1 MKKFLFLM
9 TMVAGMFASCQD
21 DNVVETPDKDYKTF
35 TATFEKPSSR
45 VVLGDDDYARWESGD
60 QVSIFGAEHYTYTA
74 TPVTEDKRT
83 AKLSYAGSGSPTFI
97 NPIMAV
103 FPYAANNSLDET
115 NTLYGVLPAEQVC
128 NMAMNNAIMVA
139 VMPPSQADQTF
150 VFKNS
155 CSLVK
160 LNINTT
166 AELAGASI
174 NSIKIESKAH
184 NLAGTVRI
192 NNDYTASIEN
202 GTSKSVTLTNCS
214 NAGKLSE
221 KALSFLLVIPA
232 GTYESGDLTV
242 TIDSKDNDELD
253 YTSTIYQE
261 INVARSEYFVL
272 ETTLGTRVNLV
283 DKAIMADIDRLK
295 AQGFSFYQEINAEN
309 YDNYYEYELPETGAT
324 YDFKDKEYNL
334 KSTDSKKF
342 IINSFTTQAS
352 GKSDTNLDDV
362 LLTVKNLKI
371 SGEMMH
377 TSLGVFVSGTGYDVN
392 KFNTVWDNVKVIDC
406 KVIPTTIKE
415 SQGGSKGVNVNQ
427 AAAVV
432 VYGHAQLK
440 NCEITGAEYSESVG
454 IAIPNWD
461 EISWDVPLYDL
472 LLVNSSTSM
481 TTVSGGKIGRIWVR
495 GQAHLTVQ
503 NDAEIDYIFHQGIR
517 NYSKGSLTVNK
528 ATIKELVVDPTPEAY
543 NGASKLTISDEAEIK
558 VLKFIMTSTASNYFT
573 YGITIN
579 PKAKIGE
586 IYVDGVKFE
595 GTLAEFIAEKSIA
608 TPTATE

>member
-45 VVLGDDDYARWESGD
+45 VYLGDDDYARWELND
-60 QVSIFGAEHYTYTA
+60 EVSVFGSDHYIYKATDVTNESKTA
-74 TPVTEDKRT
+74 TLT
-83 AKLSYAGSGSPTFI
+83 YSGEPTFT

-103 FPYAANNSLDET
+103 FPYAADNSLDET
-115 NTLYGVLPAEQVC
+115 NTLYSVLPAEQVY
-128 NMAMNNAIMVA
+128 NKAMNNAIMVA
-139 VMPPSQADQTF
+139 VMPVSQADKTF

-155 CSLVK
+155 CALVK

-202 GTSKSVTLTNCS
+202 GASKSVTLTNCS

-242 TIDSKDNDELD
+242 TVDSDNDELD

-261 INVARSEYFVL
+261 ITVARSEYFVL

-295 AQGFSFYQEINAEN
+295 AQGFSFYQEINADN

-377 TSLGVFVSGTGYDVN
+377 TSLGVYVSGTGYDVN

-440 NCEITGAEYSESVG
+440 NCEITGTEYSESVG

-503 NDAEIDYIFHQGIR
+503 NDAEIDYIFHQGL
-517 NYSKGSLTVNK
+517 NYNSLGSLTVGK
-528 ATIKELVVDPTPEAY
+528 ATIRELVVDPTPEGY
-543 NGASKLTISDEAEIK
+543 NGTSKLTISDEATIK
-558 VLKFIMTSTASNYFT
+558 VLEFIKTSTNGKYFT
-573 YGITIN
+573 DGITIS
-579 PKAKIGE
+579 PDAKISE
-586 IYVDGVKFE
+586 IYVDGVKYE
-595 GTLAEFIAEKSIA
+595 GSLEDFIKANGIA
-608 TPTATE
+608 TPVVTE

>member
-74 TPVTEDKRT
+74 TPVTEDNRT
-83 AKLSYAGSGSPTFI
+83 AKLSYAGSGSPTFT

-103 FPYAANNSLDET
+103 FPYAVNNSLDET
-115 NTLYGVLPAEQVC
+115 NTLYSVLPAEQVY
-128 NMAMNNAIMVA
+128 NKAMNNAIMVA
-139 VMPPSQADQTF
+139 VMPVSQADQTF

-155 CSLVK
+155 CALVK

-184 NLAGTVRI
+184 DLAGTVRV

-202 GTSKSVTLTNCS
+202 GASKSVTLTNCS

-242 TIDSKDNDELD
+242 TIDSDNDELD

-261 INVARSEYFVL
+261 IKVARSQYFVL

-377 TSLGVFVSGTGYDVN
+377 TSLGVYVSGTGYDVN

-440 NCEITGAEYSESVG
+440 NCEITGTEYSESVG

-472 LLVNSSTSM
+472 LLVNSNLSETIIDNST
-481 TTVSGGKIGRIWVR
+481 IGRIWVR

-503 NDAEIDYIFHQGIR
+503 NEAKIDYIFHQGL
-517 NYSKGSLTVNK
+517 NYNSLGSLTVGK
-528 ATIKELVVDPTPEAY
+528 ATIRELVVDPTPEGY
-543 NGASKLTISDEAEIK
+543 NGTSKLTISDEATIK
-558 VLKFIMTSTASNYFT
+558 VLEFIKTSTNSKYFT
-573 YGITIN
+573 DGITIS
-579 PKAKIGE
+579 PDAKISE
-586 IYVDGVKFE
+586 IYVDGVKYE
-595 GTLAEFIAEKSIA
+595 GSLEDFIKANGIA
-608 TPTATE
+608 TPVVTE